1 MEEYGA
7 KIERRIEDMPALKSV
22 EFPKELVKEVMSKV
36 KGHSSLAKVSSQKPI
51 PFSGTEEFIFNLEGN
66 AQIVGEGEQ
75 KKEGKA
81 TLDSKVIKPIKF
93 VYQARVSDEFINCSD
108 EKQVDYLKLFSEGFA
123 KKIATAFDLAAMH
136 GVEPKSMADA
146 SFKDTNSFDGL
157 VTSNLVTY
165 DETKVDDNIDD
176 AIQMVTT
183 NENDVTGLVIAPA
196 TGQALSKITVNGVRQ
211 YPEFRFGQAPDYFF
225 EMTLDKNK
233 TVSTKNETGDEDMAI
248 TGDFENFFKW
258 GYAENIPL
266 EVIEYG
272 DPDQT
277 GRDLKAY
284 NEVCLRAEAY
294 IGWGILD
301 ASAFARVVKE

>member
-1 MEEYGA
+1 MESHVTT
-7 KIERRIEDMPALKSV
+7 IERRIEDMPALKSV

-36 KGHSSLAKVSSQKPI
+36 KGHSSLAKVSLQKPV
-51 PFSGTEEFIFNLEGN
+51 PFSGTEEFVFNLEGN

-81 TLDSKVIKPIKF
+81 TLGSKVIKPLKF
-93 VYQARVSDEFINCSD
+93 TYQARVSDEFIRCSD

-123 KKIATAFDLAAMH
+123 KKIAVAFDLAAMH
-136 GVEPKSMADA
+136 GVEPKSMTDA

-157 VTSNLVTY
+157 VTDNLVTY

-176 AIQMVTT
+176 AIQMVTS
-183 NENDVTGLVIAPA
+183 NESEVTGLVIAPA
-196 TGQALSKITVNGVRQ
+196 VGQALAKITVNGVKQ
-211 YPEFRFGQAPDYFF
+211 YPEFRFGQAPEKFF
-225 EMTLDKNK
+225 EMDLDKNK
-233 TVSTKNETGDEDMAI
+233 TVSTKNENGDEDMAI
-248 TGDFENFFKW
+248 TGDFENYFRW
-258 GYAENIPL
+258 GYTESIPL

-301 ASAFARVVKE
+301 ETAFARVVKG

>member
-1 MEEYGA
+1 
-7 KIERRIEDMPALKSV
+7 MPALKSV
-22 EFPKELVKEVMSKV
+22 EFPKELVNEVMSKV
-36 KGHSSLAKVSSQKPI
+36 KGHSSLAKVSAQKPI
-51 PFSGTEEFIFNLEGN
+51 PFSGTEEFVFNLEGN
-66 AQIVGEGEQ
+66 AQIVGEGE
-75 KKEGKA
+75 KKGAGQA
-81 TLDSKVIKPIKF
+81 TLDSKVIKPLKF

-123 KKIATAFDLAAMH
+123 KKIAVAFDLAAMH
-136 GVEPKSMADA
+136 GVEPKSMTDA
-146 SFKDTNSFDGL
+146 SFKATNSFDGL
-157 VTSNLVTY
+157 VTDNLVTY

-176 AIQMVTT
+176 AIQMVTA
-183 NENDVTGLVIAPA
+183 NESEATGLVIAPA
-196 TGQALSKITVNGVRQ
+196 TGQALAKVTVNGVKQ
-211 YPEFRFGQAPDYFF
+211 YPEFRFGQAPENFF
-225 EMTLDKNK
+225 SMALDKNK
-233 TVSTKNETGDEDMAI
+233 TVSTKNATGDEDMAI